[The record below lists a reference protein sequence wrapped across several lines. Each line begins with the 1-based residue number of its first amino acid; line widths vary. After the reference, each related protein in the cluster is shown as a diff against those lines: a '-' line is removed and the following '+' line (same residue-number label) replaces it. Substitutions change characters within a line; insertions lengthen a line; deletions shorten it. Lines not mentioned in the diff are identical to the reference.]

1 MIALAE
7 KLSKSF
13 GPQLLWSDVVLQLN
27 AGERWGLVGPNGAGK
42 TTFLK
47 ILMGLETPD
56 EGRVSFA
63 RDIRVGYLEQETK
76 LSKDTTAL
84 EEVVQ
89 SAHEVV
95 RLQSLLSDQE
105 HQIAQLSSSSL
116 NTAQQK
122 ELDELLAN
130 YSKNQENFERL
141 GGYELQAR
149 AQQILG
155 GLGFP
160 VEDFHKLACEFSG
173 GWQMRISLAK
183 LLLKHPDLLLLDEP
197 TNHLDLESVAWL
209 ESFLSSYDGAVLM
222 VSHDR
227 AFMDA
232 CVSHIASIENK
243 RVMTY
248 VGNYTRYLKQREDNL
263 IQLRA
268 KREAQLRDIAHM
280 QVFIDRFRYKPTKAK
295 QVQERVRR
303 LEQIKSE
310 LVVLPQASKKVHF
323 NFPAPPRTADTVVSV
338 EHVSKHFE
346 DAVVYN
352 DVNVVLYRGD
362 HVALV
367 GPNGAGKSTL
377 MKLICGIEKPIAGNI
392 VLGKNV
398 EFSYYA
404 QHQLETLN
412 ERNTVLQEMGE
423 ASNTWTTSEQRR
435 LLGAFLFHGEDVDKR
450 VSVLSGG
457 ERARLALA
465 KMLVFP
471 DPLLCLDEPTN
482 HLDIDSVEVLEH
494 ALTTFKGT
502 VLLVSH
508 DEHLVRNVANKIIE
522 VRNHQVRVFDGDYDY
537 YLYKREELDARE
549 QKDAAGAHAQARVDN
564 TGLLHAS
571 HEQRSASLDTLSQGK
586 KAEAVVSQNS
596 TRTDSPLDSHDH
608 LAKRNVKT
616 KEQRR
621 LEAEARNRA
630 HRRVARERKRLSEVE
645 AVLQA
650 STSRKH
656 ELETRMSDQEI
667 YQHKDEFNECMNEYN
682 ALSQKIDAL
691 EQEWLELTRIVE
703 EGTNE

>member
-263 IQLRA
+263 IQLSA

-377 MKLICGIEKPIAGNI
+377 MKLICGIEKPTAGNI

-549 QKDAAGAHAQARVDN
+549 EKDAAGAHTQARVDN
-564 TGLLHAS
+564 TGLSHAS
-571 HEQRSASLDTLSQGK
+571 REQGNASLDAASQGK

-596 TRTDSPLDSHDH
+596 TRTDSSLDSHVH
-608 LAKRNVKT
+608 IAKRNVKT

-621 LEAEARNRA
+621 LEAEARNSA

-650 STSRKH
+650 STSRKR

-703 EGTNE
+703 EGTHE

>member
-105 HQIAQLSSSSL
+105 HQIAQLSSSSVD
-116 NTAQQK
+116 TAQQK

-263 IQLRA
+263 IQLHA

-352 DVNVVLYRGD
+352 DVNLVLYRGD

-377 MKLICGIEKPIAGNI
+377 MKLICGIEKPTAGNI

-549 QKDAAGAHAQARVDN
+549 QKDAAGSETQTRLADTQAP
-564 TGLLHAS
+564 HAS
-571 HEQRSASLDTLSQGK
+571 REQRSASLDTLSQGK

-596 TRTDSPLDSHDH
+596 TRTDSPLDSHAH

-650 STSRKH
+650 STSRKR

>member
-116 NTAQQK
+116 DTAQQK

-346 DAVVYN
+346 DSVVYN

-377 MKLICGIEKPIAGNI
+377 MKLICGIEKPTAGNI

-502 VLLVSH
+502 ILLVSH

-549 QKDAAGAHAQARVDN
+549 EKDAAGAHAHVRVDN
-564 TGLLHAS
+564 TGLSHAS
-571 HEQRSASLDTLSQGK
+571 REQGNASLDAASQGK
-586 KAEAVVSQNS
+586 KAETVVSQNS
-596 TRTDSPLDSHDH
+596 TRTDSSLDSHAH
-608 LAKRNVKT
+608 MAKRNVKT

-621 LEAEARNRA
+621 LEAEARNSA

-650 STSRKH
+650 STSRKR

-703 EGTNE
+703 EGTHE

>member
-116 NTAQQK
+116 DTAQQK

-197 TNHLDLESVAWL
+197 TNHLDLESVEWL

-338 EHVSKHFE
+338 EHVSKQFE
-346 DAVVYN
+346 DSVVYN

-377 MKLICGIEKPIAGNI
+377 MKLICGIEKPTAGNI
-392 VLGKNV
+392 ALGKNV

-537 YLYKREELDARE
+537 YLYKREELNARE
-549 QKDAAGAHAQARVDN
+549 EKDAAGAYAHVRIADP
-564 TGLLHAS
+564 GLSHAS
-571 HEQRSASLDTLSQGK
+571 REQGSVSLDAASQGK
-586 KAEAVVSQNS
+586 KAEAVVSQKS
-596 TRTDSPLDSHDH
+596 TRTDSSLDSRAH

-621 LEAEARNRA
+621 LEAEARNSA

-650 STSRKH
+650 STSRKR

-682 ALSQKIDAL
+682 VLSQKIDAL
-691 EQEWLELTRIVE
+691 EQEWLELTSIVE
-703 EGTNE
+703 EGTHE

>member
-1 MIALAE
+1 VIALAE

-105 HQIAQLSSSSL
+105 HQIAQLSSSSVD
-116 NTAQQK
+116 TAQQK

-338 EHVSKHFE
+338 EHVSKLFE
-346 DAVVYN
+346 DSVVYN

-377 MKLICGIEKPIAGNI
+377 MKLICGIEKPTAGNI

-549 QKDAAGAHAQARVDN
+549 EKDAAGAHTQARVDN
-564 TGLLHAS
+564 TGLLHAP
-571 HEQRSASLDTLSQGK
+571 HEQRSASLDAASQSK
-586 KAEAVVSQNS
+586 KAEAVVSQKS
-596 TRTDSPLDSHDH
+596 TRTDSSLDSHAH
-608 LAKRNVKT
+608 MAKRNVKT

-621 LEAEARNRA
+621 LEAEARNSA

-650 STSRKH
+650 STSRKR

-703 EGTNE
+703 EGTHE

>member
-105 HQIAQLSSSSL
+105 HQIAQLSSSSVD
-116 NTAQQK
+116 TAQQK

-263 IQLRA
+263 IQLHA

-352 DVNVVLYRGD
+352 DVNLVLYRGD

-377 MKLICGIEKPIAGNI
+377 MKLICGIEKPTTGNI

-564 TGLLHAS
+564 TGLSHAS

-596 TRTDSPLDSHDH
+596 TRTDSPLDSHVH
-608 LAKRNVKT
+608 IAKRNVKT

>member
-116 NTAQQK
+116 NTAQHK

-346 DAVVYN
+346 DSVVYN

-377 MKLICGIEKPIAGNI
+377 MKLICGIEKPTAGNI

-549 QKDAAGAHAQARVDN
+549 QKDTAGAHVHVRVDN
-564 TGLLHAS
+564 TGLSHAS
-571 HEQRSASLDTLSQGK
+571 REQGNASLDAASQGK
-586 KAEAVVSQNS
+586 KAETVVSQNS
-596 TRTDSPLDSHDH
+596 TRTDPSLDSHAH
-608 LAKRNVKT
+608 MAKRNVKT

-621 LEAEARNRA
+621 LEAEARNSA

-650 STSRKH
+650 STSRKR

-703 EGTNE
+703 EGTHE

>member
-105 HQIAQLSSSSL
+105 HQIAQLSSSSVD
-116 NTAQQK
+116 TAQQK

-263 IQLRA
+263 IQLHA

-352 DVNVVLYRGD
+352 DVNLVLYRGD

-377 MKLICGIEKPIAGNI
+377 MKLICGIEKPTAGNI

-586 KAEAVVSQNS
+586 KAEAVVYQNS

-621 LEAEARNRA
+621 LEAEARNSA

-650 STSRKH
+650 STSRKR

-703 EGTNE
+703 EGTHE

>member
-105 HQIAQLSSSSL
+105 HQIAQLSSSSAD
-116 NTAQQK
+116 TALQK

-263 IQLRA
+263 IQLHA

-323 NFPAPPRTADTVVSV
+323 NFPTPPRTADTVVSV

-352 DVNVVLYRGD
+352 DVNLVLYRGD

-377 MKLICGIEKPIAGNI
+377 MKLICGIEKPTAGNI

-571 HEQRSASLDTLSQGK
+571 REQGNASLDAASRVRKLRLLFLRTPRVQIPLWIHMIIWQNVMLKPKSN
-586 KAEAVVSQNS
+586 AVLRPKREIA
-596 TRTDSPLDSHDH
+596 RTDVLHVRENACQKLRLFCRH
-608 LAKRNVKT
+608 L
-616 KEQRR
+616 
-621 LEAEARNRA
+621 LRA
-630 HRRVARERKRLSEVE
+630 N
-645 AVLQA
+645 
-650 STSRKH
+650 
-656 ELETRMSDQEI
+656 MSSKLVCRI
-667 YQHKDEFNECMNEYN
+667 KKFISIKMNLMN
-682 ALSQKIDAL
+682 A
-691 EQEWLELTRIVE
+691 
-703 EGTNE
+703 

>member
-13 GPQLLWSDVVLQLN
+13 GPQLLWSDAVLQLN

-105 HQIAQLSSSSL
+105 HQIAQLSSSSVD
-116 NTAQQK
+116 TAQQK

-263 IQLRA
+263 IQLHA

-352 DVNVVLYRGD
+352 DVNLVLYRGD

-377 MKLICGIEKPIAGNI
+377 MKLICGIEKPTAGNI

-522 VRNHQVRVFDGDYDY
+522 VRNHQVRVFDGNYDY

-549 QKDAAGAHAQARVDN
+549 EKDAAGAHAQARVDN

-596 TRTDSPLDSHDH
+596 TRTDSPLDSYDH

-650 STSRKH
+650 STSRKR

>member
-105 HQIAQLSSSSL
+105 HQIAQLSSSSVD
-116 NTAQQK
+116 TAQQK

-263 IQLRA
+263 IQLHA

-352 DVNVVLYRGD
+352 DVNLVLYRGD

-377 MKLICGIEKPIAGNI
+377 MKLICGIEKPTAGNI

-549 QKDAAGAHAQARVDN
+549 EKDAAGAHTQARVDN
-564 TGLLHAS
+564 TGLLHAP
-571 HEQRSASLDTLSQGK
+571 HEQRSASLDAASQSK
-586 KAEAVVSQNS
+586 KAEAVVSQKS
-596 TRTDSPLDSHDH
+596 TRTDSSLDSHAH
-608 LAKRNVKT
+608 MAKRNVKT

-621 LEAEARNRA
+621 LEAEARNSA

-650 STSRKH
+650 STSRKR

-703 EGTNE
+703 EGTHE

>member
-105 HQIAQLSSSSL
+105 HQIAQLSSSSVD
-116 NTAQQK
+116 TAQQK

-263 IQLRA
+263 IQLHA

-338 EHVSKHFE
+338 EHVSKQFE
-346 DAVVYN
+346 DTVVYN

-377 MKLICGIEKPIAGNI
+377 MKLICGIEKPTAGNI

-571 HEQRSASLDTLSQGK
+571 HEQGSASLDTLSQGK
-586 KAEAVVSQNS
+586 KATGFISQNS
-596 TRTDSPLDSHDH
+596 ARTDSPLDSHDH

-645 AVLQA
+645 AALQA

>member
-105 HQIAQLSSSSL
+105 HQIAQLSSSSVD
-116 NTAQQK
+116 TAQQK

>member
-346 DAVVYN
+346 DSVVYN

-377 MKLICGIEKPIAGNI
+377 MKLICGIEKPTAGNI

-502 VLLVSH
+502 ILLVSH

-549 QKDAAGAHAQARVDN
+549 EKDAAGAHAHVRVDN
-564 TGLLHAS
+564 TGLSHAS
-571 HEQRSASLDTLSQGK
+571 REQGNASLDAASQGK
-586 KAEAVVSQNS
+586 KAETVVSQNS
-596 TRTDSPLDSHDH
+596 TRTDSSLDSHAH
-608 LAKRNVKT
+608 MAKRNVKT

-621 LEAEARNRA
+621 LEAEARNSA

-650 STSRKH
+650 STSRKR

-703 EGTNE
+703 EGTHE

>member
-116 NTAQQK
+116 DTAQQK

-263 IQLRA
+263 IQLHA

-352 DVNVVLYRGD
+352 DVNLVLYRGD

-377 MKLICGIEKPIAGNI
+377 MKLICGIEKPTAGNI

-549 QKDAAGAHAQARVDN
+549 EKDAAGAHTQARVDN
-564 TGLLHAS
+564 TGLLHAP
-571 HEQRSASLDTLSQGK
+571 HEQRSASLDAASQSK
-586 KAEAVVSQNS
+586 KAEAVVSQKS
-596 TRTDSPLDSHDH
+596 TRTDSSLDSHAH
-608 LAKRNVKT
+608 MAKRNVKT

-621 LEAEARNRA
+621 LEAEARNSA

-650 STSRKH
+650 STSRKR

-691 EQEWLELTRIVE
+691 EQEWLELTSIVE
-703 EGTNE
+703 EGTHE

>member
-105 HQIAQLSSSSL
+105 HQIAQLSSSSVD
-116 NTAQQK
+116 TAQQK

-263 IQLRA
+263 IQLHA

-338 EHVSKHFE
+338 EHVSKQFE
-346 DAVVYN
+346 DTVVYN

-377 MKLICGIEKPIAGNI
+377 MKLICGIEKPTAGNI

-549 QKDAAGAHAQARVDN
+549 EKDAAGAHTQARVDN
-564 TGLLHAS
+564 TGLLHAP
-571 HEQRSASLDTLSQGK
+571 HEQRSASLDAASQSK

-596 TRTDSPLDSHDH
+596 TRTDSSLDSHAH
-608 LAKRNVKT
+608 MAKRNVKT

-621 LEAEARNRA
+621 LEAEARNSA

-650 STSRKH
+650 STSRKR

-703 EGTNE
+703 EGTHE

>member
-105 HQIAQLSSSSL
+105 HQIAQLSSSSAD
-116 NTAQQK
+116 TAQQK

-263 IQLRA
+263 IQLHA

-338 EHVSKHFE
+338 EHVSKQFE
-346 DAVVYN
+346 DTVVYN

-377 MKLICGIEKPIAGNI
+377 MKLICGIEKPTAGNI

-549 QKDAAGAHAQARVDN
+549 EKDAAGAHAHVRVDN
-564 TGLLHAS
+564 TGLSHAS
-571 HEQRSASLDTLSQGK
+571 REQGNASLDAASQGK

-596 TRTDSPLDSHDH
+596 TRTDSSLDSHVH
-608 LAKRNVKT
+608 IAKRNVKT

-621 LEAEARNRA
+621 LEAEARNSA

-650 STSRKH
+650 STSRKR
-656 ELETRMSDQEI
+656 ELEIRMSDQEI
-667 YQHKDEFNECMNEYN
+667 YQHKDEFNDCMNEYN

-703 EGTNE
+703 EGTHE

>member
-1 MIALAE
+1 
-7 KLSKSF
+7 
-13 GPQLLWSDVVLQLN
+13 
-27 AGERWGLVGPNGAGK
+27 
-42 TTFLK
+42 
-47 ILMGLETPD
+47 
-56 EGRVSFA
+56 
-63 RDIRVGYLEQETK
+63 
-76 LSKDTTAL
+76 
-84 EEVVQ
+84 
-89 SAHEVV
+89 
-95 RLQSLLSDQE
+95 
-105 HQIAQLSSSSL
+105 
-116 NTAQQK
+116 
-122 ELDELLAN
+122 
-130 YSKNQENFERL
+130 
-141 GGYELQAR
+141 
-149 AQQILG
+149 
-155 GLGFP
+155 
-160 VEDFHKLACEFSG
+160 
-173 GWQMRISLAK
+173 
-183 LLLKHPDLLLLDEP
+183 
-197 TNHLDLESVAWL
+197 
-209 ESFLSSYDGAVLM
+209 
-222 VSHDR
+222 
-227 AFMDA
+227 
-232 CVSHIASIENK
+232 
-243 RVMTY
+243 
-248 VGNYTRYLKQREDNL
+248 
-263 IQLRA
+263 
-268 KREAQLRDIAHM
+268 
-280 QVFIDRFRYKPTKAK
+280 
-295 QVQERVRR
+295 
-303 LEQIKSE
+303 
-310 LVVLPQASKKVHF
+310 VHF

-352 DVNVVLYRGD
+352 DVNLVLYRGD

-377 MKLICGIEKPIAGNI
+377 MKLICGIEKPTAGNI

-549 QKDAAGAHAQARVDN
+549 EKDAAGVHTQARVDN
-564 TGLLHAS
+564 TGLLHAPN
-571 HEQRSASLDTLSQGK
+571 EQRSASLAAASQSK
-586 KAEAVVSQNS
+586 KPEAVVSQNS
-596 TRTDSPLDSHDH
+596 TRTDSSLDSHDH

-703 EGTNE
+703 EGTHE

>member
-105 HQIAQLSSSSL
+105 HQIAQLSSSSAD
-116 NTAQQK
+116 TAQQK

-263 IQLRA
+263 IQLHA

-338 EHVSKHFE
+338 EHVSKQFE

-377 MKLICGIEKPIAGNI
+377 MKLICGIEKPTAGNI

-549 QKDAAGAHAQARVDN
+549 EKDAAGAHAHVRVDN
-564 TGLLHAS
+564 TGLSHAS
-571 HEQRSASLDTLSQGK
+571 REQGNASLDAASQGK

-596 TRTDSPLDSHDH
+596 TRTDSSLDSHVH
-608 LAKRNVKT
+608 IAKRNVKT

-621 LEAEARNRA
+621 LEAEARNSA

-650 STSRKH
+650 STSRKR
-656 ELETRMSDQEI
+656 ELEIRMSDQEI
-667 YQHKDEFNECMNEYN
+667 YQHKDEFNDCMNEYN

-703 EGTNE
+703 EGTHE

>member
-105 HQIAQLSSSSL
+105 HQIAQLSSSSVD
-116 NTAQQK
+116 TAQQK

-263 IQLRA
+263 IQLHA

-338 EHVSKHFE
+338 EHVSKQFE

-352 DVNVVLYRGD
+352 DVNLVLYRGD

-377 MKLICGIEKPIAGNI
+377 MKLICGIEKPTAGNI

-586 KAEAVVSQNS
+586 KADAVVSQNS
-596 TRTDSPLDSHDH
+596 TRTDSPLDSHAH

-621 LEAEARNRA
+621 LEAEARNSA

-645 AVLQA
+645 AALQA

>member
-105 HQIAQLSSSSL
+105 HQIAQLSSSSVD
-116 NTAQQK
+116 TAQQK

-263 IQLRA
+263 IQLSA

-346 DAVVYN
+346 DSVVYN

-377 MKLICGIEKPIAGNI
+377 MKLICGIEKPTAGNI

-549 QKDAAGAHAQARVDN
+549 EKDAAGAHTQARVDN
-564 TGLLHAS
+564 TGLSHAPR
-571 HEQRSASLDTLSQGK
+571 EQGNAVLDAASQGK
-586 KAEAVVSQNS
+586 KAEAVASQNS
-596 TRTDSPLDSHDH
+596 TRTDSSLDSHAH
-608 LAKRNVKT
+608 MAKRNVKT

-621 LEAEARNRA
+621 LEAEARNSA

-650 STSRKH
+650 STSRKR

-703 EGTNE
+703 EGTHE

>member
-280 QVFIDRFRYKPTKAK
+280 QMFIDRFRYKPTKAK

-338 EHVSKHFE
+338 EYVSKHFE
-346 DAVVYN
+346 DSVVYN

-377 MKLICGIEKPIAGNI
+377 MKLICGIEKPTAGNI

-549 QKDAAGAHAQARVDN
+549 EKDAAGAHAHVRVDN
-564 TGLLHAS
+564 TGLSHAS
-571 HEQRSASLDTLSQGK
+571 REQGNASLDAASQGK
-586 KAEAVVSQNS
+586 KAETVVSQNS
-596 TRTDSPLDSHDH
+596 TRTDSSLDSHAH
-608 LAKRNVKT
+608 MAKRNVKT

-621 LEAEARNRA
+621 LEAEARNSA

-650 STSRKH
+650 STSRKR

-703 EGTNE
+703 EGTHE

>member
-105 HQIAQLSSSSL
+105 HQIAQLSSSSVD
-116 NTAQQK
+116 TAQQK

-263 IQLRA
+263 IQLHA

-338 EHVSKHFE
+338 EHVSKQFE

-377 MKLICGIEKPIAGNI
+377 MKLICGIEKPTAGNI

-650 STSRKH
+650 STSRKR

>member
-105 HQIAQLSSSSL
+105 HQIAQLSSSSVD
-116 NTAQQK
+116 TAQQK

-263 IQLRA
+263 IQLHA

-338 EHVSKHFE
+338 EHVSKQFE

-352 DVNVVLYRGD
+352 DVNLVLYRGD

-377 MKLICGIEKPIAGNI
+377 MKLICGIEKPTAGNI

-621 LEAEARNRA
+621 LEAEARNSA

-650 STSRKH
+650 STSRKR

-703 EGTNE
+703 EGTHE

>member
-42 TTFLK
+42 TTLLK

-105 HQIAQLSSSSL
+105 HQIAQLSSSSVD
-116 NTAQQK
+116 TAQQK

-263 IQLRA
+263 IQLHA

-338 EHVSKHFE
+338 EHVSKQFE

-352 DVNVVLYRGD
+352 DVNLVLYRGD

-377 MKLICGIEKPIAGNI
+377 MKLICGIEKPTAGNI

>member
-105 HQIAQLSSSSL
+105 HQIAQLSSSSVD
-116 NTAQQK
+116 TAQQK

-263 IQLRA
+263 IQLHA

-338 EHVSKHFE
+338 EHVSKQFE

-352 DVNVVLYRGD
+352 DVNLVLYRGD

-377 MKLICGIEKPIAGNI
+377 MKLICGIEKPTAGNI

-549 QKDAAGAHAQARVDN
+549 QKDAAGAHAQVRVDN

-586 KAEAVVSQNS
+586 KVEAVVSQNS

-650 STSRKH
+650 STSRKR

-703 EGTNE
+703 EGTHE

>member
-116 NTAQQK
+116 DTAQQK

-263 IQLRA
+263 IQLSA

-346 DAVVYN
+346 DSVVYN

-377 MKLICGIEKPIAGNI
+377 MKLICGIEKPTAGNI

-549 QKDAAGAHAQARVDN
+549 EKDAAGAHAHVRVDN
-564 TGLLHAS
+564 TGLSHAS
-571 HEQRSASLDTLSQGK
+571 REQGNASLDAASQGK

-596 TRTDSPLDSHDH
+596 TRTDSSLDSHVH
-608 LAKRNVKT
+608 IAKRNVKT

>member
-95 RLQSLLSDQE
+95 RLQSLLSDQA

-338 EHVSKHFE
+338 EYVSKHFE
-346 DAVVYN
+346 DSVVYN

-377 MKLICGIEKPIAGNI
+377 MKLICGIEKPTAGNI

-549 QKDAAGAHAQARVDN
+549 EKDAAGAHAHVRVDN
-564 TGLLHAS
+564 TGLSHAS
-571 HEQRSASLDTLSQGK
+571 REQGNASLDAASQGK
-586 KAEAVVSQNS
+586 KAETVVSQNS
-596 TRTDSPLDSHDH
+596 TRTDSSLDSHAH
-608 LAKRNVKT
+608 MAKRNVKT

-621 LEAEARNRA
+621 LEAEARNSA

-650 STSRKH
+650 STSRKR

-703 EGTNE
+703 EGTHE

>member
-105 HQIAQLSSSSL
+105 HQIAQLSSSSVD
-116 NTAQQK
+116 TAQQK

-263 IQLRA
+263 IQLHA

-338 EHVSKHFE
+338 EHVSKQFE
-346 DAVVYN
+346 DTVVYN

-377 MKLICGIEKPIAGNI
+377 MKLICGIEKPTAGNI

-586 KAEAVVSQNS
+586 KAEAVVYQNS

-650 STSRKH
+650 STSRKR

>member
-105 HQIAQLSSSSL
+105 HQIAQLSSSSVD
-116 NTAQQK
+116 TAQQK

-338 EHVSKHFE
+338 EHVSKQFE
-346 DAVVYN
+346 DSVVYN

-377 MKLICGIEKPIAGNI
+377 MKLICGIEKPTAGNI

-549 QKDAAGAHAQARVDN
+549 EKDAAGTHTQARVDN
-564 TGLLHAS
+564 TGLSHAS
-571 HEQRSASLDTLSQGK
+571 REQGSASLDAASQGK
-586 KAEAVVSQNS
+586 KIEAVVSQKS
-596 TRTDSPLDSHDH
+596 TRTDSSLDSRAH

>member
-13 GPQLLWSDVVLQLN
+13 GPQLLWSDVFLQLN

-346 DAVVYN
+346 DSVVYN

-377 MKLICGIEKPIAGNI
+377 MKLICGIEKPTAGNI

-537 YLYKREELDARE
+537 YLYKREELRVRE
-549 QKDAAGAHAQARVDN
+549 EKDAAGAHAHVRVDN
-564 TGLLHAS
+564 TGLSHAS
-571 HEQRSASLDTLSQGK
+571 REQGNASLDAASQGK
-586 KAEAVVSQNS
+586 KAETVVSQKS
-596 TRTDSPLDSHDH
+596 TRTDSSLDSHAH
-608 LAKRNVKT
+608 MAKRNVKT

-621 LEAEARNRA
+621 LEAEARNSA

-650 STSRKH
+650 STSRKR

-703 EGTNE
+703 EGTHE

>member
-346 DAVVYN
+346 DSVVYN

-377 MKLICGIEKPIAGNI
+377 MKLICGIEKPTAGNI

-502 VLLVSH
+502 ILLVSH

-549 QKDAAGAHAQARVDN
+549 EKDAAGAHAHVRVDN
-564 TGLLHAS
+564 TGLSHAS
-571 HEQRSASLDTLSQGK
+571 REQGNASLDTLSQGK
-586 KAEAVVSQNS
+586 KVEAVVSQNS

-650 STSRKH
+650 STSRKR

>member
-105 HQIAQLSSSSL
+105 HQIAQLSSSSVD
-116 NTAQQK
+116 TAQQK

-346 DAVVYN
+346 DSVVYN

-377 MKLICGIEKPIAGNI
+377 MKLICGIEKPTAGNI

-537 YLYKREELDARE
+537 YLYKRVELDARE
-549 QKDAAGAHAQARVDN
+549 QKDAAGAYTQARVDN
-564 TGLLHAS
+564 TGLLHAP
-571 HEQRSASLDTLSQGK
+571 HEQRSAPLDAASQGK
-586 KAEAVVSQNS
+586 KTEAVVSQNS
-596 TRTDSPLDSHDH
+596 TRTDSSLDSHAH
-608 LAKRNVKT
+608 IAKRNVKT

-621 LEAEARNRA
+621 LEAEARNSAR
-630 HRRVARERKRLSEVE
+630 RRVARERKRLSEVE

-650 STSRKH
+650 STSRKR

-703 EGTNE
+703 EGTHE

>member
-105 HQIAQLSSSSL
+105 HQIAQLSSSSVD
-116 NTAQQK
+116 TAQQK

-141 GGYELQAR
+141 GGYELPAR

-263 IQLRA
+263 IQLSA

-346 DAVVYN
+346 DSVVYN

-377 MKLICGIEKPIAGNI
+377 MKLICGIEKPTAGNI

-549 QKDAAGAHAQARVDN
+549 QKDAAEAHAQARVDN

-586 KAEAVVSQNS
+586 KATGFISQNS
-596 TRTDSPLDSHDH
+596 ARTDSPLDSHDH

-645 AVLQA
+645 AALQA

>member
-105 HQIAQLSSSSL
+105 HQIAQLSSSSAD
-116 NTAQQK
+116 TALQK

-263 IQLRA
+263 IQLHA

-323 NFPAPPRTADTVVSV
+323 NFPTPPRTADTVVSV

-352 DVNVVLYRGD
+352 DVNLVLYRGD

-377 MKLICGIEKPIAGNI
+377 MKLICGIEKPTAGNI

-571 HEQRSASLDTLSQGK
+571 REQGNASLDAASQGK

>member
-105 HQIAQLSSSSL
+105 HQIAQLSSSSVD
-116 NTAQQK
+116 TAQQK

-263 IQLRA
+263 IQLHA

-338 EHVSKHFE
+338 EHVSKQFE
-346 DAVVYN
+346 DTVVYN

-377 MKLICGIEKPIAGNI
+377 MKLICGIEKPTAGNI

-549 QKDAAGAHAQARVDN
+549 EKDAAGAHTQARVDN
-564 TGLLHAS
+564 TGLSHAS
-571 HEQRSASLDTLSQGK
+571 REQGNASLDAASQGK

-596 TRTDSPLDSHDH
+596 TRTDSSLDSHVH
-608 LAKRNVKT
+608 IAKRNVKT

-621 LEAEARNRA
+621 LEAEARNSA

-650 STSRKH
+650 STSRKR

-703 EGTNE
+703 EGTHE

>member
-105 HQIAQLSSSSL
+105 HQIAQLSSSSVD
-116 NTAQQK
+116 TAQQK

-263 IQLRA
+263 IQLHA

-338 EHVSKHFE
+338 EHVSKQFE
-346 DAVVYN
+346 DTVVYN

-377 MKLICGIEKPIAGNI
+377 MKLICGIEKPTAGNI

-549 QKDAAGAHAQARVDN
+549 QKDAAGAHAQVRVDN

-586 KAEAVVSQNS
+586 KVEAVVSQNS

-621 LEAEARNRA
+621 LEAEARNSA

-650 STSRKH
+650 STSRKR

-703 EGTNE
+703 EGTHE

>member
-105 HQIAQLSSSSL
+105 HQIAQLSSSSAD
-116 NTAQQK
+116 TAQQK

-263 IQLRA
+263 IQLHA

-352 DVNVVLYRGD
+352 DVNLVLYRGD

-377 MKLICGIEKPIAGNI
+377 MKLICGIEKPTAGNI

-571 HEQRSASLDTLSQGK
+571 HEQGSASLDTLSQGK
-586 KAEAVVSQNS
+586 KATGFISQNS
-596 TRTDSPLDSHDH
+596 ARTDSPLDSHDH

-645 AVLQA
+645 AALQA

>member
-13 GPQLLWSDVVLQLN
+13 GSQLLWSDVVLQLN

-105 HQIAQLSSSSL
+105 HQIAQLSSSSVD
-116 NTAQQK
+116 TAQQK

-263 IQLRA
+263 IQLHA

-338 EHVSKHFE
+338 EHVSKQFE

-377 MKLICGIEKPIAGNI
+377 MKLICGIEKPTAGNI